1 MLKKYGWKR
10 ALGLAGI
17 VVCLSGCGYLQ
28 EEAPVSYLA
37 GADRER
43 ISQLSSGEAAGS
55 EAAAGPD
62 RSVGPDV
69 TEQTGESHSAA
80 TGTEVTQ
87 GQELVVYVCGCVNA
101 PGVYRFEEGARV
113 YEAIEAAQ
121 GFSPDAA
128 EAALNLA
135 DLMKDGQRIYVPKT
149 GEEEM
154 QPFGQDMAPDETSE
168 AGRVSI
174 NRASREELMQ
184 LPGIGGARADAI
196 LAYRSEHGGFSDIE
210 EIMQVPGI
218 KEAAFS
224 KLKERITVD

>member
-1 MLKKYGWKR
+1 MLKKYKWKR
-10 ALGLAGI
+10 ALSLVGT
-17 VVCLSGCGYLQ
+17 VVCLNGCGYLR

-37 GADRER
+37 RADRECV
-43 ISQLSSGEAAGS
+43 SQLSFEAADGPERIIGTD
-55 EAAAGPD
+55 EA
-62 RSVGPDV
+62 
-69 TEQTGESHSAA
+69 EQTGEGHSAVSGDEA
-80 TGTEVTQ
+80 AD
-87 GQELVVYVCGCVNA
+87 GQELVVYICGCVNV

-149 GEEEM
+149 GEESIQSFE
-154 QPFGQDMAPDETSE
+154 QDTALDDASKP
-168 AGRVSI
+168 GRVSI

-184 LPGIGGARADAI
+184 LPGIGEARADAI
-196 LAYRSEHGGFSDIE
+196 LAYRSEHGGFSNIE

-224 KLKERITVD
+224 K